1 MEGRDS
7 LLPTVKANLAAIPPL
22 SPTSRGWRLLT
33 LVKHLPDYARY
44 YLKLRRSAYG
54 RAIPKG
60 DPFFERKFVTPY
72 LANFL
77 TPQQRLTIQSHL
89 CEFVDRTFCPQNAV
103 PQLREGL
110 LLWRKACDGDVVTM
124 VLGLPKRTMLEGDL
138 TLELLVNATLIYRLS
153 FSFVPGHVLGMDDR
167 HVLLIGGS
175 QGVHGTADHSR
186 RIARQNSEIPPSGL
200 LLTGLRAIA
209 EALDITTLG
218 GVAAASQS
226 VVHAA
231 PDLHRNAYD
240 DLWTMHHGTL
250 QNGIYLMPVRP
261 ADDAV
266 IEGSHRARTRR
277 KRRYR
282 QGLQA
287 EFVSLFS
294 RYLTGSDAIAA
305 APAE

>member
-1 MEGRDS
+1 MGGRNS
-7 LLPTVKANLAAIPPL
+7 LFPAVMIDLAAFLPF

-33 LVKHLPDYARY
+33 LFKNLPDYARY

-54 RAIPKG
+54 RAIPQG

-77 TPQQRLTIQSHL
+77 TAEQRLTIQSHL
-89 CEFVDRTFCPQNAV
+89 CEFVDRTFCPQSVV
-103 PQLREGL
+103 PQLRNGL
-110 LLWRKACDGDVVTM
+110 VLWQKPCDDDVVTM
-124 VLGLPKRTMLEGDL
+124 VLGLPRRTMLEGDL
-138 TLELLVNATLIYRLS
+138 TLELLVNETMIYRLS
-153 FSFVPGHVLGMDDR
+153 FSFVPGPVLGMDDH

-175 QGVHGTADHSR
+175 QGVQGTADHTR

-209 EALDITTLG
+209 EALDITTLA

-240 DLWTMHHGTL
+240 DLWVTHHGTL
-250 QNGIYLMPVRP
+250 RNGIFIMPVKP
-261 ADDAV
+261 TDDAV

-282 QGLQA
+282 QSLQA

-294 RYLTGSDAIAA
+294 RYLMGGDVTVAA
-305 APAE
+305 AE

>member
-1 MEGRDS
+1 MGGRNS
-7 LLPTVKANLAAIPPL
+7 LFPTVRIDLAAIRPF

-33 LVKHLPDYARY
+33 LFKNFPDYARY

-77 TPQQRLTIQSHL
+77 TAEQRLTIQSHL
-89 CEFVDRTFCPQNAV
+89 CEFVDRTFCPQSVV
-103 PQLREGL
+103 PQLRNGL
-110 LLWRKACDGDVVTM
+110 VLWQKPCDDDVLTM
-124 VLGLPKRTMLEGDL
+124 VLGLPRRTMLEGDL
-138 TLELLVNATLIYRLS
+138 TLELRVNETMIYRLS
-153 FSFVPGHVLGMDDR
+153 FSFVPGHVLGMDDH

-175 QGVHGTADHSR
+175 QGVHGTAHHTR

-226 VVHAA
+226 VVHNT

-240 DLWTMHHGTL
+240 DLWMTHHGTL
-250 QNGIYLMPVRP
+250 HNGIFIMPVKP
-261 ADDAV
+261 TDDAV

-294 RYLTGSDAIAA
+294 RYLIGVEVPAA
-305 APAE
+305 AE

>member
-1 MEGRDS
+1 MGRRTS
-7 LLPTVKANLAAIPPL
+7 LFATAKVNLAAITPL

-33 LVKHLPDYARY
+33 LFSHLPDYVRY

-54 RAIPKG
+54 RAIPRG

-77 TPQQRLTIQSHL
+77 TAEQRLTIQSHL
-89 CEFVDRTFCPQNAV
+89 CEFVDRTFCPQSV
-103 PQLREGL
+103 LPQLRDGL
-110 LLWRKACDGDVVTM
+110 VLWRKPCDDDVVTM

-138 TLELLVNATLIYRLS
+138 TLELLVNATMIYRLS
-153 FSFVPGHVLGMDDR
+153 FSFVPGHVLKMDDH

-175 QGVHGTADHSR
+175 QGVQGTADHTR
-186 RIARQNSEIPPSGL
+186 RVARQNAEIPPSGL

-209 EALDITTLG
+209 EALDITTLA
-218 GVAAASQS
+218 GVSAASQS

-240 DLWTMHHGTL
+240 DLWLTHHGTL
-250 QNGIYLMPVRP
+250 RNGIFIMPVKP
-261 ADDAV
+261 TDDAV

-294 RYLTGSDAIAA
+294 RYLTGADAIAA

>member
-1 MEGRDS
+1 MGGRNS
-7 LLPTVKANLAAIPPL
+7 LLAAVKGRLAKLRPL
-22 SPTSRGWRLLT
+22 SPTSRGWRLFT
-33 LVKHLPDYARY
+33 LFRHLPDYTRY

-77 TPQQRLTIQSHL
+77 TAEQRLAIQSHL
-89 CEFVDRTFCPQNAV
+89 CEFVDRTFCPQSVV
-103 PQLREGL
+103 PQLRDGL
-110 LLWRKACDGDVVTM
+110 VLWQKPCDADVMTM

-138 TLELLVNATLIYRLS
+138 TLELLVNATMIYRLS
-153 FSFVPGHVLGMDDR
+153 FSFVPGHVLGMNDH

-175 QGVHGTADHSR
+175 QGVQGTADQTR
-186 RIARQNSEIPPSGL
+186 RVARQNSEIPPSGL

-218 GVAAASQS
+218 GVSAASQS

-231 PDLHRNAYD
+231 PELHRNAYD
-240 DLWTMHHGTL
+240 ELWMTHHGTL
-250 QNGIYLMPVRP
+250 HNGIYLMPVKP
-261 ADDAV
+261 ADDGV
-266 IEGSHRARTRR
+266 IEGSHKARTRR

-294 RYLTGSDAIAA
+294 RYLTAA
-305 APAE
+305 EIPAPAE

>member
-1 MEGRDS
+1 MGGGNS
-7 LLPTVKANLAAIPPL
+7 LLPTVKANLAAIRPL

-33 LVKHLPDYARY
+33 LVKNLPDYARY
-44 YLKLRRSAYG
+44 YFKLRRSAYG

-60 DPFFERKFVTPY
+60 DPFFDRKFVTPY

-77 TPQQRLTIQSHL
+77 TAQQRLTIQSHL
-89 CEFVDRTFCPQNAV
+89 CEFVDRTFCPHSVV

-110 LLWRKACDGDVVTM
+110 VLWQKACDDDTVTM

-138 TLELLVNATLIYRLS
+138 TLELLVNTTMIYRLS

-175 QGVHGTADHSR
+175 QGVQGTADHSR
-186 RIARQNSEIPPSGL
+186 RVARQNSEIPPSGL
-200 LLTGLRAIA
+200 LVTGLRAIA

-226 VVHAA
+226 VVHGT

-240 DLWTMHHGTL
+240 DLWMTHHGIL
-250 QNGIYLMPVRP
+250 KNGIYLMPVRP
-261 ADDAV
+261 TDDAA
-266 IEGSHRARTRR
+266 IEGSHKARTRR

-282 QGLQA
+282 QSLQT

-294 RYLTGSDAIAA
+294 RYLTGSDDAA
-305 APAE
+305 VMPAE

>member
-1 MEGRDS
+1 MGGRNN
-7 LLPTVKANLAAIPPL
+7 LFPTVRFGLTAMAPL

-33 LVKHLPDYARY
+33 LVKNLPDYTRY

-54 RAIPKG
+54 RAIPQG

-77 TPQQRLTIQSHL
+77 TAEQRLSIQSHL
-89 CEFVDRTFCPQNAV
+89 CEFLDRTFCPQSVV
-103 PQLREGL
+103 PQLRNGL
-110 LLWRKACDGDVVTM
+110 VLWQKPCDDDVVTM

-138 TLELLVNATLIYRLS
+138 TLELLVNETMIYRLS
-153 FSFVPGHVLGMDDR
+153 FSFVPGHVLGMDDH

-175 QGVHGTADHSR
+175 QGVQGTADHTR
-186 RIARQNSEIPPSGL
+186 RVARQNSEIPPSGL

-209 EALDITTLG
+209 EALDITTLA
-218 GVAAASQS
+218 GVSAATQS

-231 PDLHRNAYD
+231 PELHRNAYD
-240 DLWTMHHGTL
+240 ELWMTHHGTL
-250 QNGIYLMPVRP
+250 HNGIYLMPVKP
-261 ADDAV
+261 TDDAV
-266 IEGSHRARTRR
+266 IEGSHKARTRR

-294 RYLTGSDAIAA
+294 RYLMAPEIPVAA
-305 APAE
+305 E